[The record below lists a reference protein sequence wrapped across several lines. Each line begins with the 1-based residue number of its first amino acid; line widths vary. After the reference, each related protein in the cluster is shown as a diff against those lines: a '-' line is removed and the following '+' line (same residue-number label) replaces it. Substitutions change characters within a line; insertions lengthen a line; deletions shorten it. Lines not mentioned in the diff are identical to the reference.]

1 MTNSRSV
8 AASSSP
14 VAAEPGT
21 PSRGLATG
29 AGPASA
35 PPQARSG
42 ISEDVGA
49 GLFLIALA
57 GVSLWQ
63 GAGLDFG
70 SLRQI
75 GPGLLP
81 RVLSLAVGA
90 CGALLVVRSRF
101 LGKAAAPFPV
111 STNMAKPGMDSGHEV
126 PGRRL
131 ARWAVRGPL
140 CTLGAAV
147 LFGLCVRPLGLAVA
161 GPVAVLV
168 SALASPETRWR
179 EVGVFAVL
187 LTLFCI
193 ALFKWL
199 LQLPIPL
206 CPLWLGY

>member
-1 MTNSRSV
+1 M
-8 AASSSP
+8 
-14 VAAEPGT
+14 
-21 PSRGLATG
+21 
-29 AGPASA
+29 
-35 PPQARSG
+35 
-42 ISEDVGA
+42 
-49 GLFLIALA
+49 IALA
-57 GVSLWQ
+57 GVGLWQ
-63 GAGLDFG
+63 GAELDFG

-90 CGALLVVRSRF
+90 SGVLLVVRSR
-101 LGKAAAPFPV
+101 LAL
-111 STNMAKPGMDSGHEV
+111 GHEV
-126 PGRRL
+126 AQRRL
-131 ARWAVRGPL
+131 TRWALRGPL

-147 LFGLCVRPLGLAVA
+147 LFGLCVRPLGLVVA

-206 CPLWLGY
+206 CPFWLGY